1 MHCESFPLRKLCSS
15 LALSSRDGSLVSA
28 PCGLGAASAEAA
40 WWLKSWGLQMELV
53 ELISN
58 LAVNPLL
65 AMSSSMEVD
74 MVSVEASVS
83 EASSSLSPVYEELLE
98 VVTLATV
105 KLRFDWPVG
114 KQEVACSILDATSL

>member
-1 MHCESFPLRKLCSS
+1 MAVCTVSFPLRKLCSS
-15 LALSSRDGSLVSA
+15 LALSSRDGSQVSA

-40 WWLKSWGLQMELV
+40 WWLKLWGLQMELA

-65 AMSSSMEVD
+65 AMSSSMVVEVEV
-74 MVSVEASVS
+74 VSVEASVS

-105 KLRFDWPVG
+105 NSALIGWWENRKWLV
-114 KQEVACSILDATSL
+114 VY